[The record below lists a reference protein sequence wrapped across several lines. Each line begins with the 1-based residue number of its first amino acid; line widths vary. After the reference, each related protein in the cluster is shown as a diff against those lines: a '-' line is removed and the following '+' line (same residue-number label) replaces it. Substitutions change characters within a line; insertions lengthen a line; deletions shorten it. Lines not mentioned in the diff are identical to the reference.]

1 MISKNTIQLIIAWI
15 GVAVIL
21 IGVILAY
28 QLFQSANVEIQ
39 NVDVTQSLS
48 QTLEI
53 LAVVGFKGVFL
64 GIMIWAG
71 SILLSNGLKN
81 WECREKG
88 HEGPDK

>member
-81 WECREKG
+81 WECREG
-88 HEGPDK
+88 S